1 MLLPAKHRLASYL
14 LLAFLL
20 FTGAC
25 AEQQVATP
33 DHRVNHPL
41 PSDVARVPTSGSR
54 SDELRYPLA
63 GEPRTFNYLAASDSR
78 SKLVSYLT
86 TGTLLEFDASSQEVR
101 NGLCKRFEL
110 SEDGLSAYLEL
121 REGIRFSDGQP
132 CTTKDVIF
140 TFNSIY
146 AEESS
151 NTLKDVLLIE
161 GEPVKVREVGD
172 YSIELSFPAPF
183 AAAAY
188 VLTTVPVL
196 PKHQFQES
204 GRRVEEYWT
213 LDTPPEKMA
222 GLGPFMIQSHDPGRR
237 TILQYNPHYWKVDS
251 QGTRLPYLDRI
262 ILEYTQDRSAQLLRF
277 KAGELDLLDQLLRPE
292 DMRYLRQE
300 ESIECEDFGASSS
313 LALLWFNLN
322 EEVGQ
327 PEKTWFSDPIFRK
340 AISAA
345 VGRETIVQNVYLG
358 LATESYSFIPVSNKK
373 WYVSDLTTEKGGQVA
388 ARQMLRKAGFSW
400 VRREQHELLLDRE
413 GNHVNFRLVTR
424 SDDVMGKILA
434 VLHQDLEALGITV
447 YVQQEEFRAVIAR
460 VMGNK
465 DYDAALMNLDF
476 PVEPTDISNVLLS
489 SGAMHFWNPAQ
500 KQPATGW
507 EARIDELIWQQGR
520 TMNEKKRVELFTEV
534 QKILLEQRPFIPL
547 VNRNVL
553 IAWQKN
559 LRNLRPANVFPYALW
574 NGWELYWKP
583 AETASKVAAEY
594 R

>member
-1 MLLPAKHRLASYL
+1 
-14 LLAFLL
+14 
-20 FTGAC
+20 
-25 AEQQVATP
+25 VAT
-33 DHRVNHPL
+33 
-41 PSDVARVPTSGSR
+41 SGAR
-54 SDELRYPLA
+54 SDELHYPLA

-101 NGLCKRFEL
+101 DGLCKRFEF
-110 SEDGLSAYLEL
+110 SEDGLSAFLEL
-121 REGIRFSDGQP
+121 RRGLRFSDGQP
-132 CTTKDVIF
+132 VTVKDVIF

-146 AEESS
+146 AEESA

-161 GEPVKVREVGD
+161 GEPVKVKEIDD

-196 PKHQFQES
+196 PSHRFQDS
-204 GRRVEEYWT
+204 ARQVEEYWT
-213 LDTPPEKMA
+213 LDTPPEEMA
-222 GLGPFMIQSHDPGRR
+222 GLGPFMIQSHEPGRR
-237 TILQYNPHYWKVDS
+237 TVLQYNPHYWKVDS
-251 QGTRLPYLDRI
+251 QGIRLPYLDRM

-292 DMRYLRQE
+292 DMRYLMQE
-300 ESIECEDFGASSS
+300 EAIECEDVGASSS

-322 EEVGQ
+322 AEVEQ
-327 PEKTWFSDPIFRK
+327 PKKTWFSDPIFRR

-373 WYVSDLTTEKGGQVA
+373 WYVPELASEKGGQPA
-388 ARQMLRKAGFSW
+388 ARKMLKKAGFSW
-400 VRREQHELLLDRE
+400 VRRDQRELLLDPE
-413 GNHVNFRLVTR
+413 GHHVEFRLVTR

-434 VLHQDLEALGITV
+434 VLQQDLEALGITMS
-447 YVQQEEFRAVIAR
+447 VQQEEFRAVIAR
-460 VMGNK
+460 IMGNK

-500 KQPATGW
+500 KRPATDW
-507 EARIDELIWQQGR
+507 EARVDELIWQQGR
-520 TMNEKKRVELFTEV
+520 TMNQKKRVELFTEV
-534 QKILLEQRPFIPL
+534 QEILFEQRPFIPL

-553 IAWQKN
+553 VAWQKN
-559 LRNLRPANVFPYALW
+559 LSNLEPANVFPYALW
-574 NGWELYWKP
+574 NSWELYW
-583 AETASKVAAEY
+583 ESDS
-594 R
+594 